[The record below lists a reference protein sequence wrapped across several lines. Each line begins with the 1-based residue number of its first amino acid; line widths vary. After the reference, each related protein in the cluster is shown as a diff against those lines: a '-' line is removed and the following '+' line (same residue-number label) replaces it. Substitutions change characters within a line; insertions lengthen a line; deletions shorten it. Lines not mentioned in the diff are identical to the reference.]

1 MLFQKIDYGKTLQVI
16 CAMKNAFERGLK
28 NHLYIYCTGKVKRR
42 TELLHHEV
50 KQMQITVQ

>member
-42 TELLHHEV
+42 TELLRHEV